1 MLIDRPIDRRG
12 LLLGGAAIALAG
24 CGVGDS
30 GGGSKEETEKPIAK
44 KIDGDL
50 VYFNWAEYIDP
61 AVIKSFEKRYG
72 VKVRE
77 SYFDSMSAMMS
88 KLRSGIEYDLIFPTA
103 EYVQRLIQ
111 GNQVRKIDR
120 DKLKNADLVYPTF
133 QAPWYDDGSEHTTP
147 YTMYATGLGY
157 RVDNVPD
164 MTGSW
169 RDLGEADSGGKAFM
183 LDDFQEGIGMANQV
197 NGHELNAADDEAL
210 EQAKDYL
217 LSVKPNLRGF
227 SSDTIT
233 TMTSGNANIQHLWNG
248 DIVNIRNQVDNPED
262 FKFQKCKE
270 GIPVG
275 SDTLAIPVNAKHPGT
290 ALLFIEH
297 LLEPENAAKNVAWI
311 GYPMPYEGGATES
324 FEGLVK
330 DDPSINVTVD
340 DLENGEQF
348 ENLGR
353 ENRRA
358 WDRTWTEVKAS

>member
-1 MLIDRPIDRRG
+1 M
-12 LLLGGAAIALAG
+12 
-24 CGVGDS
+24 
-30 GGGSKEETEKPIAK
+30 
-44 KIDGDL
+44 
-50 VYFNWAEYIDP
+50 
-61 AVIKSFEKRYG
+61 
-72 VKVRE
+72 
-77 SYFDSMSAMMS
+77 
-88 KLRSGIEYDLIFPTA
+88 
-103 EYVQRLIQ
+103 
-111 GNQVRKIDR
+111 
-120 DKLKNADLVYPTF
+120 
-133 QAPWYDDGSEHTTP
+133 
-147 YTMYATGLGY
+147 
-157 RVDNVPD
+157 
-164 MTGSW
+164 
-169 RDLGEADSGGKAFM
+169 
-183 LDDFQEGIGMANQV
+183 
-197 NGHELNAADDEAL
+197 
-210 EQAKDYL
+210 
-217 LSVKPNLRGF
+217 KPNLRGY

-248 DIVNIRNQVDNPED
+248 DIVNIRNQVDNPEN

-297 LLEPENAAKNVAWI
+297 LLEPENAARNVAWI

-324 FEGLVK
+324 FESLVK

>member
-1 MLIDRPIDRRG
+1 MIDTRIDRRG
-12 LLLGGAAIALAG
+12 LLVAGAGLALAG

-30 GGGSKEETEKPIAK
+30 GEGSKKETEKAIAK
-44 KIDGDL
+44 KVDGDL
-50 VYFNWAEYIDP
+50 VYFNWSEYMDP
-61 AVIKSFEKRYG
+61 AVIKGFEKRHG
-72 VKVRE
+72 VKVRQ
-77 SYFDSMSAMMS
+77 SYFDSMPAMMA
-88 KLRSGIEYDLIFPTA
+88 KLRSGIAYDVIFPTA
-103 EYVQRLIQ
+103 EYAQRLIQ
-111 GNQVRKIDR
+111 ANQLRRIDR
-120 DKLKNADLVYPTF
+120 ENLKNADLVYPKF
-133 QAPWYDDGSEHTTP
+133 EAPWYDDGSEHTTP

-157 RVDNVPD
+157 RADNVK

-197 NGHELNAADDEAL
+197 NGHKLNAADDKAL
-210 EQAKDYL
+210 EQARDYL
-217 LSVKPNLRGF
+217 LEVKPNLRGF

-262 FKFQKCKE
+262 FRFQKCKE

-275 SDTLAIPVNAKHPGT
+275 SDTFAIPVKAKHPGT
-290 ALLFIEH
+290 ALLFIEY
-297 LLEPENAAKNVAWI
+297 LLEPEVAAQNVAWM

-324 FEGLVK
+324 FADLVK
-330 DDPSINVTVD
+330 DDPEINVTVS

-353 ENRRA
+353 DDRRA
-358 WDRTWTEVKAS
+358 WDRTWTQVKAG

>member
-1 MLIDRPIDRRG
+1 M
-12 LLLGGAAIALAG
+12 
-24 CGVGDS
+24 
-30 GGGSKEETEKPIAK
+30 
-44 KIDGDL
+44 
-50 VYFNWAEYIDP
+50 
-61 AVIKSFEKRYG
+61 
-72 VKVRE
+72 KVRE

-88 KLRSGIEYDLIFPTA
+88 KLRSGIEYDVIFPTA

-120 DKLKNADLVYPTF
+120 DKLKNADLVYPPSG
-133 QAPWYDDGSEHTTP
+133 A
-147 YTMYATGLGY
+147 LVRR
-157 RVDNVPD
+157 RVGAHDSLHDVCHRPRLPRRQVPD

-248 DIVNIRNQVDNPED
+248 DIVNIRNQVDSPED
-262 FKFQKCKE
+262 FKFQKSKE

-275 SDTLAIPVNAKHPGT
+275 SDTLR
-290 ALLFIEH
+290 
-297 LLEPENAAKNVAWI
+297 
-311 GYPMPYEGGATES
+311 S
-324 FEGLVK
+324 
-330 DDPSINVTVD
+330 
-340 DLENGEQF
+340 
-348 ENLGR
+348 R
-353 ENRRA
+353 
-358 WDRTWTEVKAS
+358 